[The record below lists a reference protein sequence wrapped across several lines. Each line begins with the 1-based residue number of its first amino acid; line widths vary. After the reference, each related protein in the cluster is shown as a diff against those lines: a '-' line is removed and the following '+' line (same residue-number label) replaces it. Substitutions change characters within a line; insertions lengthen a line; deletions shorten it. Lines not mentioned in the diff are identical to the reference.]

1 MTFTGRYIQ
10 VSDVEENLKLG
21 ALTTATFPTL
31 NMVEQWITSAESE
44 LDGLT
49 RTQWD
54 EHTVTNEYIHLPA
67 TTNTIYTAHSPI
79 TAITTL
85 ERNEGD
91 EWSENWTTI
100 AATDYKIIN
109 YNTGK
114 ILTKDY
120 FWNPRGL
127 RITYKA
133 GYATEDIP
141 QAVKD
146 LALLLV
152 EKRYIS
158 NKLKQ
163 SAIETDSVVSVG
175 SIKLSDKSK
184 QSYEYRI
191 NGINAEVKEL
201 TAQLSKALKAK
212 TYAITEIDFAYP
224 RTKRY
229 RLWTNLIN

>member
-10 VSDVEENLKLG
+10 VSDVEESLKLG
-21 ALTTATFPTL
+21 ALTTSTFPTL

-54 EHTVTNEYIHLPA
+54 EHTVTEEYVHLPA

-79 TAITTL
+79 TAIITL

-146 LALLLV
+146 LALILV

-229 RLWTNLIN
+229 RL

>member
-10 VSDVEENLKLG
+10 VSDVEESLKLG
-21 ALTTATFPTL
+21 ALTTSTFPTL

-146 LALLLV
+146 LALILV

-224 RTKRY
+224 TTKRY
-229 RLWTNLIN
+229 RL